1 MKDKSSKTSPKK
13 GEELE
18 LEKDKTNK
26 QKQQQKETTR
36 KQTR

>member
-18 LEKDKTNK
+18 LEKDKANK
-26 QKQQQKETTR
+26 QQQQKETTR